1 MGTDSR
7 LSKVLEFLYKT
18 SEYKNFFTKFQVEE
32 LITDINKT
40 EVGYHCSLLTEQY
53 SFNEVLELTG
63 SMEEGGNVLYNF
75 FRKFKLNEKGNFSE
89 NKKISNNIA
98 DDDFF
103 LGIQVEGL
111 SIDYGSEK
119 VIINWRITYHYNE

>member
-1 MGTDSR
+1 MATDSR

-32 LITDINKT
+32 LITDISKT
-40 EVGYHCSLLTEQY
+40 EVGYACSLLTEQY

-75 FRKFKLNEKGNFSE
+75 FRRFKLNEKGNFLE
-89 NKKISNNIA
+89 NKSISTNIA